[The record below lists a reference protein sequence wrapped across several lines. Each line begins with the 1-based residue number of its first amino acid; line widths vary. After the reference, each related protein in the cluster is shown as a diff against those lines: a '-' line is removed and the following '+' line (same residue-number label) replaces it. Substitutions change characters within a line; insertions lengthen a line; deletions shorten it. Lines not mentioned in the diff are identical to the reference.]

1 MSTNWNTRLDT
12 PRWERFEALRRE
24 HQAKLYGMAY
34 SLTRNHD
41 DAQDLLQ
48 QSLIEAYTAFDAFQ
62 PGTRF
67 DRWVYRIMYH
77 TFLDTVRRRPRVP
90 LLSLDAW
97 DDEQGDG
104 GARDVVDGRQGP
116 ESELL
121 NRVLSEPLQR
131 ALDALPAE
139 FRAVV
144 ELADMQELSY
154 EGVASALDCPIGTV
168 RSRHRARAMLR
179 KALNGRPESIF
190 AVPAFGA

>member
-1 MSTNWNTRLDT
+1 MTT
-12 PRWERFEALRRE
+12 PATASRRERFESLRTE
-24 HQAKLYGMAY
+24 HQPRLYAMAY

-48 QSLIEAYTAFDAFQ
+48 QSLIEAYTAFDHFQ

-77 TFLDTVRRRPRVP
+77 TFLDTVRRRPRFA

-116 ESELL
+116 ETELL

-131 ALDALPAE
+131 ALDTLPAE

-154 EGVASALDCPIGTV
+154 EGVATALDCPIGTV
-168 RSRHRARAMLR
+168 RSRLHRARAMLR
-179 KALNGRPESIF
+179 KALNGRPENAFS
-190 AVPAFGA
+190 VPAYGA